1 MQGYASPVFRM
12 ALCGTT
18 GPCLYIYLV
27 MFKALI
33 LNLTIYLFCVNK
45 WSNFSNIFSV

>member
-1 MQGYASPVFRM
+1 MQGYASAVFRM

-18 GPCLYIYLV
+18 GKDIYPV